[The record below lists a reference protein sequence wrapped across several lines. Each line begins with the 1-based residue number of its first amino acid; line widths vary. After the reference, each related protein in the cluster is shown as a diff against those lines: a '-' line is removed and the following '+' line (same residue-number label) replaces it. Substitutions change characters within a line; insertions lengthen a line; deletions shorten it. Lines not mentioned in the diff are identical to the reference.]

1 VEEPSVTSDDDL
13 SGAESGQGGSGG
25 RGPRSLADR
34 INQLF
39 ASIHPVGRGPYSE
52 REVVD
57 WLAEHGADGPTIS
70 RNYLHW
76 LRTGER
82 DNPTV
87 DHLRAIARF
96 FGVSPSYLLEDDNE
110 DMHRDLEFL
119 AALKEQDIRTILLR
133 AREMTPEMR
142 SWLAKTVSEMP
153 IQQSTSRRSRS
164 PRPTSDSRD

>member
-1 VEEPSVTSDDDL
+1 MEESSVTREPPR
-13 SGAESGQGGSGG
+13 AEAGSG
-25 RGPRSLADR
+25 RSLADR

-39 ASIHPVGRGPYSE
+39 ASIHPAGRGPYSE

-57 WLAEHGADGPTIS
+57 WLAEHEADGPTIS

-96 FGVSPSYLLEDDNE
+96 FGVSPSYLIDDNSE
-110 DMHRDLEFL
+110 EIHKDLEFL

-153 IQQSTSRRSRS
+153 LEQGRPSRQSQAKQHNKDRE
-164 PRPTSDSRD
+164 

>member
-1 VEEPSVTSDDDL
+1 MSADDDDT
-13 SGAESGQGGSGG
+13 SFGHGGGLQ
-25 RGPRSLADR
+25 RSLADR

-39 ASIHPVGRGPYSE
+39 STIYPADRGPYSE

-57 WLAEHGADGPTIS
+57 WLAAHDGPTIS

-96 FGVSPSYLLEDDNE
+96 FGVSPSYLLEDDS
-110 DMHRDLEFL
+110 DDIHRDLEFL
-119 AALKEQDIRTILLR
+119 AALKEQDIQTILLR
-133 AREMTPEMR
+133 ARQMTPEMR
-142 SWLAKTVSEMP
+142 SWLARTVSEMP
-153 IQQSTSRRSRS
+153 LQPTARKPPHRHH
-164 PRPTSDSRD
+164 PAATVHDDERP